1 MDHIK
6 GDWAEI
12 SRFDGTH
19 SWSVQKLQHFHLDNL
34 AVRVVETGRI
44 QTPKVT
50 VPWPKDSNTAVTSNA
65 CESGP
70 EFMRSDKYG
79 LNVKKSRH
87 LVALTAIRECG
98 ENKYEVWL
106 RLILP
111 FYSVRCSEGFCC
123 LGNRVCTSFLKKDGT
138 DVLATSNQLSP
149 VRILA
154 VFKLIAL
161 LLHTVQFIC
170 YE

>member
-19 SWSVQKLQHFHLDNL
+19 SWSMQKLQHFHLDNL

-87 LVALTAIRECG
+87 LVALMAIRECG

-111 FYSVRCSEGFCC
+111 FYSV
-123 LGNRVCTSFLKKDGT
+123 
-138 DVLATSNQLSP
+138 
-149 VRILA
+149 
-154 VFKLIAL
+154 
-161 LLHTVQFIC
+161 
-170 YE
+170 